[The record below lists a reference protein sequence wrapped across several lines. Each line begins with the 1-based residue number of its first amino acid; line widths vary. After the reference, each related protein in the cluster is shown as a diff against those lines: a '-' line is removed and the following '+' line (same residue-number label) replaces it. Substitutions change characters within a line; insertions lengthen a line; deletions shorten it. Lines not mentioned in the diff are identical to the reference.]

1 MSLVPVQQKR
11 DRQNWVVSRSLF
23 FVKQE
28 ATLHSINSNQAM
40 GFYHACSLSLA
51 DKKERKMEEKPGR
64 LLPLDYAL

>member
-23 FVKQE
+23 FCE
-28 ATLHSINSNQAM
+28 GTLHSINSNQAM